1 MPLNVPGLLVPLQLL
16 WYPRV
21 IVPSLIVKARLS
33 GTEKAGYRG
42 AIFDKDNCLTLPH
55 KDELVPELKTA
66 WQECRET
73 FGEGNVIIVSNSAGT
88 HLDAGGIQAESVS
101 YHLDVPVLIHT
112 TMKPSY
118 SCIAAIRKY
127 HSSLPSP
134 VEDKELIIVGD
145 RLFTDVVLA
154 NRIRS
159 WKGWRSFLGLDRE
172 PPSAKG
178 GPLAVWTTG
187 VWQKE
192 ATVLRWSEKQML
204 ALVQRWSR
212 PGIETQ
218 LDTGAFI
225 RKPPKEENTTKDA
238 GLGNIFTKLVWSSKR
253 SSIPSSSG
261 GINPAVS
268 LVSTAQT

>member
-1 MPLNVPGLLVPLQLL
+1 MPLNVPGLLVPLQLF

-21 IVPSLIVKARLS
+21 IVPSLIVKGAHTYIRQLDFPALRR
-33 GTEKAGYRG
+33 AGYRG
-42 AIFDKDNCLTLPH
+42 AVFDKDNCLTLPH

-73 FGEGNVIIVSNSAGT
+73 FGEGNVIVVSNSAGT

-101 YHLDVPVLIHT
+101 YHLNVPVLIHT

-127 HSSLPSP
+127 YSSLPSP

-172 PPSAKG
+172 PPSAKD
-178 GPLAVWTTG
+178 GPFSVWTTG

-204 ALVQRWSR
+204 ALVQRWSH

-218 LDTGAFI
+218 MDTESFI
-225 RKPPKEENTTKDA
+225 RKPPKQQESAAKGS
-238 GLGNIFTKLVWSSKR
+238 GLQNIFTKFIWRYVLLVGS
-253 SSIPSSSG
+253 
-261 GINPAVS
+261 
-268 LVSTAQT
+268 